1 MLPESF
7 FYIEKFIDPYV
18 VFWPVCSGGSVN
30 MNMQSHG
37 NVSQRGLLSIAMMMF
52 SVGALGI
59 AMLAGAKLVFNIFDV
74 GLENSL
80 NGLFIKVVVVG
91 LAYVV
96 GWGAAILAIRVYGN
110 LVLPFIIN
118 LFIWGMLIGICTLY
132 LMILQRLYNQEYDLL
147 HFMAYVAVMA
157 SAAAGMIGLHLI
169 LEGHDMRPLSIP
181 ILVIVFIQLGLIVL
195 RYVFTPDVIPAYL
208 IFDLIFFA
216 GMATFS
222 LAMLAHRGLL
232 GPVRRQI
239 TYYFDRNGQV
249 IRTQD

>member
-96 GWGAAILAIRVYGN
+96 GWGAAILAIRVFGN
-110 LVLPFIIN
+110 LVL
-118 LFIWGMLIGICTLY
+118 
-132 LMILQRLYNQEYDLL
+132 
-147 HFMAYVAVMA
+147 
-157 SAAAGMIGLHLI
+157 
-169 LEGHDMRPLSIP
+169 
-181 ILVIVFIQLGLIVL
+181 
-195 RYVFTPDVIPAYL
+195 
-208 IFDLIFFA
+208 
-216 GMATFS
+216 
-222 LAMLAHRGLL
+222 
-232 GPVRRQI
+232 
-239 TYYFDRNGQV
+239 
-249 IRTQD
+249 